1 MPAGDVGVF
10 RWSTPLPL
18 PSSLPSPPHP
28 SPVATGATAV
38 YPIDLVK
45 TRLQNQRGSVPGEI
59 MYRNSFD
66 CFRKVGGVAWWAGWG
81 GASVTSVV
89 LLQVIRYE
97 GFFGL
102 YRGLLPQLMGVSP
115 EKAIKLTVNDT
126 VRDLLTNKKGEL
138 PLWKEAIAG
147 GCVCE
152 G

>member
-1 MPAGDVGVF
+1 MG
-10 RWSTPLPL
+10 
-18 PSSLPSPPHP
+18 
-28 SPVATGATAV
+28 
-38 YPIDLVK
+38 
-45 TRLQNQRGSVPGEI
+45 QPG
-59 MYRNSFD
+59 
-66 CFRKVGGVAWWAGWG
+66 GWG
-81 GASVTSVV
+81 WCDHAV

-152 G
+152 GTGPAVCCQHAWVFHCVVGCVLDCREGPRRSRSQTQSRLSRSVFRLPGRWVGEGQWALYPSSGSLGSWDCTRLV